1 MYHLSRHKE
10 NRGDKTMP
18 AKKTVKIFDL
28 QGKARGKATLP
39 HVFATPLRPDVIKRA
54 VLAIQ
59 SRRLQPQGRD
69 PMAGKK
75 TSAESR
81 GTGLGI
87 ARVPRV
93 KGGGGRAA
101 LAPSTVGGRQ
111 PHPPRSEKKIVKCI
125 PKKEARLALLSA
137 IAATASGDIIASR
150 GHRIEDIPEIPL
162 VVTDSIEKL
171 TKTSEVENTLT
182 NLGFLSDL
190 YRVKASRKIRAG
202 KGKRRGRKMKQAIG
216 PLIVVAE
223 NKGIFNAAS
232 NLPGVDVAM
241 VNNLNAEMLA
251 PGTHPGRLTLWTN
264 GAIEQLD
271 KLYGGGKGA

>member
-1 MYHLSRHKE
+1 
-10 NRGDKTMP
+10 MP
-18 AKKTVKIFDL
+18 PKKTAKIFDL
-28 QGKARGKATLP
+28 QGKPIGKTTLP
-39 HVFATPLRPDVIKRA
+39 AVFATPLRPDVIKRA

-59 SRRLQPQGRD
+59 SSRLQPQGRD

-87 ARVPRV
+87 ARIPRV
-93 KGGGGRAA
+93 KGGEGRAA
-101 LAPSTVGGRQ
+101 LAPGTVGGRQ
-111 PHPPRSEKKIVKCI
+111 PHPPRSEKKIVKRI

-137 IAATASGDIIASR
+137 IAATASKENVASR
-150 GHRIEDIPEIPL
+150 GHAIENVPQLPL
-162 VVTDSIEKL
+162 IVTGSIEEL
-171 TKTSEVENTLT
+171 TKTKEVEEVLT
-182 NLGFLSDL
+182 HLGILSDT

-202 KGKRRGRKMKQAIG
+202 KGKRRGRKMKQAVG

-223 NKGIFNAAS
+223 NRGIFNAAS
-232 NLPGVDVAM
+232 NLSGVDVAT
-241 VNNLNAEMLA
+241 VNDLNAEMLA

-271 KLYGGGKGA
+271 KLYGGGKDA

>member
-1 MYHLSRHKE
+1 
-10 NRGDKTMP
+10 MP
-18 AKKTVKIFDL
+18 AQKTVKVFDL
-28 QGKARGKATLP
+28 QGKTVGKTTLP
-39 HVFATPLRPDVIKRA
+39 HVFETPLRPDVIKRA

-81 GTGLGI
+81 GTGMGI
-87 ARVPRV
+87 ARIPRV

-111 PHPPRSEKKIVKCI
+111 PHPPRSEKKIVKRI
-125 PKKEARLALLSA
+125 SKKEARLALRSA
-137 IAATASGDIIASR
+137 IAATALKENVTSR
-150 GHRIEDIPEIPL
+150 GHAIGDATQIPL
-162 VVTDSIEKL
+162 IVTSSIEEL
-171 TKTSEVENTLT
+171 TKTKEVEEALT
-182 NLGFLSDL
+182 SLGVISDIN
-190 YRVKASRKIRAG
+190 RVKASRKIRAG
-202 KGKRRGRKMKQAIG
+202 KGKRRGRKMKQAVG

-223 NKGIFNAAS
+223 NRGLVKAAS
-232 NLPGVDVAM
+232 NLPGVDVIT

-251 PGTHPGRLTLWTN
+251 PGTHPGRLTLWSN

-271 KLYGGGKGA
+271 KIYGGGIGE